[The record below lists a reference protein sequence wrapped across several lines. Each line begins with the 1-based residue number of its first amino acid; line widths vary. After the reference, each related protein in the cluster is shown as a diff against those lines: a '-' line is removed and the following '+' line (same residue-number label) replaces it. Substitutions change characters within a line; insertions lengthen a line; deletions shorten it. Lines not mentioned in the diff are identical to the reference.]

1 MEGEIIMENVKILT
15 QNLISL
21 FSYSGGWILFIVGVI
36 CCVVG
41 IVFTLLTLNEKFSIP
56 IFVGIGLLVLTLFI
70 SIDQRGK
77 YCKIYEIV
85 PLEDKLEI
93 DISKYEILEY
103 KDNGIIKIRDKAL
116 YDSKGN
122 EIKEDK

>member
-1 MEGEIIMENVKILT
+1 MENVKILT
-15 QNLISL
+15 QNLVSL
-21 FSYSGGWILFIVGVI
+21 FEYSGSWILFCLGIVG
-36 CCVVG
+36 CVVG
-41 IVFTLLTLNEKFSIP
+41 IVFTLLTLDEKFSIP

-77 YCKIYEIV
+77 YCKIYEVV
-85 PLEDKLEI
+85 PLENKLEI

-103 KDNGIIKIRDKAL
+103 QDNGVVKIRDKAL

>member
-1 MEGEIIMENVKILT
+1 MEGVKILT
-15 QNLISL
+15 QNLVSL
-21 FSYSGGWILFIVGVI
+21 FEYSGGWILFVVGVA

-41 IVFTLLTLNEKFSIP
+41 ILFALLTCDKKFL
-56 IFVGIGLLVLTLFI
+56 VGVFIGIMLLAITLFI
-70 SIDQRGK
+70 SISQRGK
-77 YCKIYEIV
+77 YCKIFEVV

-103 KDNGIIKIRDKAL
+103 QDNGVVKIRDKAL

-122 EIKEDK
+122 EIKEE

>member
-1 MEGEIIMENVKILT
+1 MENVKILT

-122 EIKEDK
+122 EIKEE